1 MGVGKS
7 NAQGSGLPNDS
18 IYGII
23 GRMMNWLLAII
34 GFIGVIGFVIAGI
47 LYLTSAGN
55 EEQIET
61 ARRLCSGP
69 SSGSSSHS
77 SALSLSEPWKLCL
90 AAAQAVPHTSFSRKN
105 GAETILHKNHPAT
118 TGWFLFVIY
127 PVREK
132 PLQGGS
138 ERSLT
143 GFIPSPANGGFPYS

>member
-1 MGVGKS
+1 
-7 NAQGSGLPNDS
+7 
-18 IYGII
+18 
-23 GRMMNWLLAII
+23 
-34 GFIGVIGFVIAGI
+34 
-47 LYLTSAGN
+47 
-55 EEQIET
+55 
-61 ARRLCSGP
+61 
-69 SSGSSSHS
+69 
-77 SALSLSEPWKLCL
+77 L

-143 GFIPSPANGGFPYS
+143 GFIPVTCEWRISIQLKQEAQPPVGPPRRRGWLILDIKQDSSYRGDGVDCFFVSKGVLLKKKNGKGCRIKDSDKNSLPFETKT